1 MYFTGKRGENIHRVP
16 EVKHKAR
23 AGIIFEPPSSAYL
36 MDGFVVVKSSDPDC
50 RKGGSLTR
58 ANSGNCQSLVESVF
72 EGKNLLTILQFAVD
86 GISYGRIIRVEKL
99 WKKVCYEQLEPPNY
113 FQLVGHQGDSDTPI
127 SESQVEALIR
137 TLREI
142 DSGVFHRP
150 QYQRGLRPVIF
161 LTMSQFVYKAC
172 TQRQPNNQSGR
183 IYTGTC
189 KVLEDFTEGIANEV
203 YEHIHDEER
212 KLVFDAFDRFKS
224 TVSDIIDITWYLGK
238 FYEGHHS
245 LPARQQS
252 ADLDAV
258 FSQKYPDEHV
268 LSLYRAARAEHDKIL
283 NDTDSEK
290 ISSEERDDVINLIAS
305 DGREF
310 HLLWDNA
317 VIKHCKYLQLLSKRI
332 VGSDVLEFPEIQGSS
347 LEKLVE
353 FCSLLNVVPMGEIE
367 KPLRSPNLKD
377 VVPEVYADFTDI
389 EQDVLFQLIM
399 LANQFDCP
407 QLLDLTSAKVASM
420 IKGKTPEEI
429 RQTFNIVNDFT
440 PEEEAQVREENRWCE
455 EA

>member
-1 MYFTGKRGENIHRVP
+1 MEGF
-16 EVKHKAR
+16 
-23 AGIIFEPPSSAYL
+23 
-36 MDGFVVVKSSDPDC
+36 FVVRSSDSDC

-58 ANSGNCQSLVESVF
+58 PNPGNCQSLVESVF
-72 EGKNLLTILQFAVD
+72 EGKKLLTILQFAVD
-86 GISYGRIIRVEKL
+86 YISYGRVILVEKL
-99 WKKVCYEQLEPPNY
+99 WKKVCYEQLEPPTY
-113 FQLVGHQGDSDTPI
+113 FQLVGHRGDSDTPI

-142 DSGVFHRP
+142 DSGVYHRP

-161 LTMSQFVYKAC
+161 LTISQFVYKAC
-172 TQRQPNNQSGR
+172 TQRAPNNHSGK

-203 YEHIHDEER
+203 YEHIQHEER

-224 TVSDIIDITWYLGK
+224 TVSDIIDITWYLQK
-238 FYEGHHS
+238 YYEVHHS
-245 LPARQQS
+245 APARQQS

-268 LSLYRAARAEHDKIL
+268 LSLYRAARAEHDKIS

-290 ISSEERDDVINLIAS
+290 VPSEERDDAINLIAN
-305 DGREF
+305 DGCQF
-310 HLLWDNA
+310 HLLWDSA
-317 VIKHCKYLQLLSKRI
+317 VIKHCKYLQLLSKRM
-332 VGSDVLEFPEIQGSS
+332 VGSDVLKFPKIQGSA

-353 FCSLLNVVPMGEIE
+353 FCSLVGVVPMGEIE
-367 KPLRSPNLKD
+367 KPLRSPNLSD
-377 VVPEVYADFTDI
+377 LVPKVYADFTDI
-389 EQDVLFQLIM
+389 AQDVLFQLID

-429 RQTFNIVNDFT
+429 RRTFNIVNDFT
-440 PEEEAQVREENRWCE
+440 PEEEAQVREENRWTE
-455 EA
+455 EV